1 MSTDVATLA
10 VYGSYAAL
18 TDIGGHGGAFAMLAL
33 PYLAVAAVAAPQ
45 RGFESGLDAGTQ
57 NPCQ

>member
-18 TDIGGHGGAFAMLAL
+18 VDVGGHGGAFAMLSL
-33 PYLAVAAVAAPQ
+33 PYVVISLWLSTAHRTV
-45 RGFESGLDAGTQ
+45 
-57 NPCQ
+57 

>member
-18 TDIGGHGGAFAMLAL
+18 VDVGGHGGAFAMLVL
-33 PYLAVAAVAAPQ
+33 PYVVISLWLFTTHWMV
-45 RGFESGLDAGTQ
+45 
-57 NPCQ
+57 